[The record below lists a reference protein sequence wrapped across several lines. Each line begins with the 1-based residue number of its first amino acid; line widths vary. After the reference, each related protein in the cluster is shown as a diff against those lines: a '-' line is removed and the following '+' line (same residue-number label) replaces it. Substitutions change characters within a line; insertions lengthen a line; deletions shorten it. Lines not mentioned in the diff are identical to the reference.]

1 MRRWVTVGIVALAA
15 AACAEDVFVA
25 YPTPSGAGDTGIVL
39 VRFTDAMTS
48 VSVRVDGVLVA
59 EDEHTERVEVT
70 GVPVGARELTV
81 VAAPGNR
88 VGPVDHTERVDVR
101 GDRPAVVLVATPAR
115 SLGYWIQSAAVWI
128 AWGLAT
134 LATDWR

>member
-1 MRRWVTVGIVALAA
+1 MRRGVVLLVALVMV
-15 AACAEDVFVA
+15 ACAEDVFVA
-25 YPTPSGAGDTGIVL
+25 YPSPSGGADTGTVL

-81 VAAPGNR
+81 VASPGSR
-88 VGPVDHTERVDVR
+88 VGPVDRTERVDVR
-101 GDRPAVVLVATPAR
+101 ADRPAVVLVATPAR

-134 LATDWR
+134 LAADLR